1 MTDRGFDV
9 LIENGLVVDGTGN
22 PGYHA
27 NVGVCDG
34 LIRIVRGHTGDI
46 PAAERIDATGKVVAP
61 GFIDIHSHSDL
72 VLLHDP
78 MLEMKIRQGV
88 TTEVIG
94 VDGLSY
100 APFADAA
107 DLHAFTQQNGGIAGL
122 PPAALSWR
130 TVGEQLEAYDGR
142 TTVNVATLVGNT
154 PLRINALGWGAEPAD
169 QRAIAEMRAMLRE
182 AMYDGAFGLSTGLD
196 YPPGSHASTDEV
208 VALAAESARH
218 GGIYHTHVR
227 YGLGDGYLD
236 PFKEAIEIASRAKSP
251 LQVTHFSRSS
261 RETHPGGAH
270 RLLDL
275 LDRAHDDGVDVTFDT
290 YPYEW
295 GGTRLSRL
303 LPVWTQMGGPEAL
316 RARLSEPATR
326 ARIAEE
332 IAASSGAAQYV
343 ASRPFSDLRL
353 GNLTAGPH
361 QQFEGRFLSE
371 VVVSLDRPLGQVV
384 CDLVRD
390 NPAATFT
397 RPSPHAMSLW
407 KFVCHPLGMIASDSV
422 FIGSAPSPRVYGCFS
437 RVLAE
442 FVREE
447 RLLSLPEAVRKMTSL
462 PAQRLGLTDR
472 GILRDGQVADVV
484 VFDLELT
491 AAPASFERPREF
503 AVGMEHVLVCGRPV
517 LSNGVMTGATPGQA
531 LRGPA
536 CGSNPGS
543 AFLNSSDSLLLR

>member
-9 LIENGLVVDGTGN
+9 LIENGLVVDGAGN

-27 NVGVCDG
+27 NIAVRDGV
-34 LIRIVRGHTGDI
+34 IQIVRGDSSDL
-46 PAAERIDATGKVVAP
+46 PATERIDATDKVVAP

-100 APFADAA
+100 APFTHQA
-107 DLHAFTQQNGGIAGL
+107 DLAAFTEQNGGIAGL
-122 PPAALSWR
+122 PDSALPWR
-130 TVGEQLEAYDGR
+130 SIGEQLEAYHGQ
-142 TTVNVATLVGNT
+142 TTVNVASFVGNT
-154 PLRINALGWGAEPAD
+154 PLRINALGWDDDLAD
-169 QRAIAEMRAMLRE
+169 QTAIADMRAMLRE

-196 YPPGSHASTDEV
+196 YPPGSHATTEEV
-208 VALAAESARH
+208 IALAAESARH
-218 GGIYHTHVR
+218 GGVYHTHVR
-227 YGLGDGYLD
+227 YGLGDTYLD
-236 PFKEAIEIASRAKSP
+236 PFAEAIDIAARASSP

-261 RETHPGGAH
+261 RATHPGGAQ
-270 RLLDL
+270 RMLGLLEQA
-275 LDRAHDDGVDVTFDT
+275 RDDGLDVTFDT
-290 YPYEW
+290 YTYEW

-303 LPVWTQMGGPEAL
+303 LPSWTQLGGPEAL
-316 RARLSEPATR
+316 RARLADPATQ
-326 ARIAEE
+326 ALIADE
-332 IAASSGAAQYV
+332 IVASSATRQYV

-353 GNLTAGPH
+353 GNLTAEAH
-361 QQFEGRFLSE
+361 QQFEGWFLSE
-371 VVVSLDRPLGQVV
+371 VVASLDRPLGQVV
-384 CDLVRD
+384 CELVRE
-390 NPAATFT
+390 NSAATFT
-397 RPSPHAMSLW
+397 RPSPHAMTLW
-407 KFVCHPLGMIASDSV
+407 KFVCHPLAMIASDSV
-422 FIGSAPSPRVYGCFS
+422 FIGTAPSPRAYGCFS

-447 RLLSLPEAVRKMTSL
+447 QLLSLPEAVRKMTSF

-472 GILRDGQVADVV
+472 GLLRDGQVADIV
-484 VFDLELT
+484 VFDLAQT

-503 AVGMEHVLVCGRPV
+503 AVGMEHVLVAGRPV

-536 CGSNPGS
+536 WGRNPGS
-543 AFLNSSDSLLLR
+543 AYLTPLSASV